1 MAKTLVVLR
10 WRRQVQDEYFVR
22 LLISLPLLSNI

>member
-10 WRRQVQDEYFVR
+10 RRRQVQDEYFVR